1 MSGFI
6 VFCSF
11 LSGHCLSKQERGTWP
26 QEILWKLCWW
36 STNMSASS
44 EELCQL
50 GFAMMYSWLH
60 QTYSL
65 NQVASNH
72 QYRNQPLLKVFFLSS
87 AAMAMSFYA
96 TFLARGIVS
105 IGTFKWLLPSLSSA
119 FPTRPH
125 LRSYTLH
132 STCDKK
138 ISRDNFTNFKT
149 INKKHKMYACLL
161 LDFKALSIVIDFVVR
176 LLGKV

>member
-26 QEILWKLCWW
+26 QEIFE
-36 STNMSASS
+36 NFVGGA
-44 EELCQL
+44 
-50 GFAMMYSWLH
+50 
-60 QTYSL
+60 QTWVL
-65 NQVASNH
+65 
-72 QYRNQPLLKVFFLSS
+72 LLKNYVNWVLLWCTPDYIRHTLLIKLLPVINTVISRCWKFFLSS

-138 ISRDNFTNFKT
+138 ISRDNFTYFKT